1 MNLENFKKDIDLWL
15 NSSEGKVYF
24 ENELKKTEIRIMR
37 YNKFNEWLKTN
48 NFDNLLYRL
57 IVKHD
62 DDYIKKCHENG
73 FEAYPN
79 NVLQFIFDYAFVYG
93 KKINKSILK
102 KKKLDCDFPYD
113 IKEFEGYYFQ
123 IIYGQG
129 TINRIYNKADLR
141 LLLQV

>member
-1 MNLENFKKDIDLWL
+1 MNIERFKKDLDEWIE
-15 NSSEGKVYF
+15 SPIGIAYF
-24 ENELKKTEIRIMR
+24 ENERKKAEIKIQR
-37 YNKFNEWLKTN
+37 FNRFTEWLKTN
-48 NFDNLLYRL
+48 NFDNLLYKL

-62 DDYIKKCHENG
+62 NDYIKKCHENG

-93 KKINKSILK
+93 KKINKSVLK
-102 KKKLDCDFPYD
+102 KKKLDCDFPFD

-129 TINRIYNKADLR
+129 CINRIYNKEDGR
-141 LLLQV
+141 LILQL